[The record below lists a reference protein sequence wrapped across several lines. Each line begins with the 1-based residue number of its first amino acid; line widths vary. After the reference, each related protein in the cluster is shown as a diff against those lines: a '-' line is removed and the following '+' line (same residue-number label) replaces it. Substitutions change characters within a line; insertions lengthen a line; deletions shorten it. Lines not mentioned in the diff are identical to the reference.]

1 MILRKVALVLG
12 LCLVCSAA
20 ANAQLLGGDQAEVFG
35 GYSYMRFRA
44 APDVNMN
51 GWELAGNYKI
61 MNWIGVVADL
71 SGDYGS
77 GASVH
82 TFLFGPQIS
91 FPARIS
97 PFAHVLFGGS
107 HIRSGRASDTS
118 FAVGVGVGIDA
129 RIIPGVAWR
138 VIEGD
143 YIPTHFF
150 GQRQDNGRLSTGIVL
165 RF

>member
-1 MILRKVALVLG
+1 MLRKLALVLG
-12 LCLVCSAA
+12 LCLAFSVT
-20 ANAQLLGGDQAEVFG
+20 ANAQVLGGDQAEVFG
-35 GYSYMRFRA
+35 GYSYMRFRSS
-44 APDVNMN
+44 PSTNLN
-51 GWELAGNYKI
+51 GWELAGNYKF
-61 MNWIGVVADL
+61 MNWLGAVADVD
-71 SGDYGS
+71 GHYGS

-97 PFAHVLFGGS
+97 PFAHVLFGGA
-107 HIRSGRASDTS
+107 HISSGPVADTS
-118 FAVGVGVGIDA
+118 FALGIGAGIDA
-129 RIIPGVAWR
+129 RLVHGIAWR

-150 GQRQDNGRLSTGIVL
+150 GQTQNNGRISTGIVL